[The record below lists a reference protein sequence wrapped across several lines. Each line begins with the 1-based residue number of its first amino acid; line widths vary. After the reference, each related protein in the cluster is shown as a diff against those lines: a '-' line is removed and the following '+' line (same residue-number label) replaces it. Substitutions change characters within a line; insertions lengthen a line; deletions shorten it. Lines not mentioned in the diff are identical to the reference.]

1 MRGSGGIILIV
12 MVMCLCMIGLAVIGY
27 FEYNRRFKKPAAG
40 SPAAGSPGE
49 LIITEDGASMTEGYR
64 IMPRREKYV
73 QFPNVSSCGTEG
85 PKDYCSAYDVSD
97 TSGFAFVYDLSLK
110 DSESPKYF
118 ECPGGGHDCWYI
130 EKYDD
135 EGTLIGVDNKNGE
148 SMLDRI
154 ADDIWGDKWD
164 MENHPMV
171 QEVKGGMEF
180 KNGTLI
186 ATKKLQSTINAGDV
200 ITPID
205 FPTSLYFTALLI
217 AMKLAGVEKPS
228 KITLK
233 IRNARDLFVQ
243 SKRPADV
250 TTTVKSGDIPVETAT
265 PE

>member
-1 MRGSGGIILIV
+1 MRGSGGVLLVMMMMCMFVIV
-12 MVMCLCMIGLAVIGY
+12 LAVVGY
-27 FEYNRRFKKPAAG
+27 FVYNNKEKKP
-40 SPAAGSPGE
+40 SPDEGGSPGE
-49 LIITEDGASMTEGYR
+49 LVITEDGASMTEGYR

-110 DSESPKYF
+110 DATSPEYF

-135 EGTLIGVDNKNGE
+135 EGTMIGVDNKNGE
-148 SMLDRI
+148 SMLDKI

-171 QEVKGGMEF
+171 QEVKRGMEF

-186 ATKKLQSTINAGDV
+186 AKNRLNSNINVGDA

-243 SKRPADV
+243 FKRPADV
-250 TTTVKSGDIPVETAT
+250 TTTVKTAETVT